1 MYMDCLYIQTNSFHY
16 YMFHYTIHYSIIP
29 YIIPYIVCSY
39 IIPYII
45 HNNIPLHDPMV
56 FVYPPYAFWGGELR
70 GRGGFYAGGVAPLS
84 GHDGDGTWNMFGFFC
99 GRGIYGDFTD
109 ITKNYPFLS
118 FATMNYRA
126 VMARVIPVQ
135 STEIIP

>member
-56 FVYPPYAFWGGELR
+56 FVYSPMRSEAANYVDVV
-70 GRGGFYAGGVAPLS
+70 GFMPVVWRLYQAMMA
-84 GHDGDGTWNMFGFFC
+84 T
-99 GRGIYGDFTD
+99 GRGICLVFFVAAGFMG
-109 ITKNYPFLS
+109 IS
-118 FATMNYRA
+118 Q
-126 VMARVIPVQ
+126 I
-135 STEIIP
+135 